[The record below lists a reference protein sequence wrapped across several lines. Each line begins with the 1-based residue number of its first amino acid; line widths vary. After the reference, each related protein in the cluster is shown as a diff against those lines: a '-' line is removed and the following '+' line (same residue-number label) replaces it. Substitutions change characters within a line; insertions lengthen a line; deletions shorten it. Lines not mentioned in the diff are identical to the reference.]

1 MTAYEGTDRLPI
13 RAPLAFWILAILG
26 GIALGAGL
34 FLQPEHTW
42 IDLFVVSN
50 YLIGLGLSG
59 LLLIALHYVTGA
71 RWSFPL
77 RRVYEAMTAILP
89 LAAIGLGAVL
99 LCRPSL
105 YSWAVSPAPIGSE
118 SPLRHLWLNRP
129 FFLIRSVV
137 YLGLWL
143 AFAAAVVR
151 NSRRQD
157 QQNDAA
163 PTVRNIR
170 LSALFLVVFGVTVW
184 LASYDWIMSL
194 DPEWASTVFGVYS
207 FSSLFL
213 SGLAAC
219 ILLVIWLRRNS
230 SLQSVLT
237 QDHLHDLG
245 TLLFAFS
252 SFWMYAWFC
261 QYMLIWYVN
270 LPDETI
276 YLRQRQQGVWQGYLL
291 LDLALNWAVPFV
303 VLLFRSA
310 KRSPRIL
317 GIVAL
322 IVLAGRWV
330 DLCVMAFP
338 SQPAVAPTLGLI
350 EAGVVLGTAGLF
362 VVTVVRALGKAALM
376 PLREPVVVDQ
386 R

>member
-1 MTAYEGTDRLPI
+1 MTTYESADLLPTK
-13 RAPLAFWILAILG
+13 APVAFWILALLG
-26 GIALGAGL
+26 GIALAAGL
-34 FLQPEHTW
+34 YLEPDHTW

-71 RWSFPL
+71 RWSLPV

-89 LAAIGLGAVL
+89 LAAVGLGAVL
-99 LCRPSL
+99 LFRPAL
-105 YSWAVSPAPIGSE
+105 YSWAVSPAPVGSE

-129 FFLIRSVV
+129 FFLMRAVV

-157 QQNDAA
+157 TQNDTA

-194 DPEWASTVFGVYS
+194 EPDWASTVFGVYS

-219 ILLVIWLRRNS
+219 ILLVLWLRRNTP
-230 SLQSVLT
+230 LRSVLT
-237 QDHLHDLG
+237 EDHLHDLG

-270 LPDETI
+270 FPDETI
-276 YLRQRQQGVWQGYLL
+276 YLRQRQQGIWRGYLL
-291 LDLALNWAVPFV
+291 LDLALNWAVPFL

-310 KRSPRIL
+310 KRSPPIL

-322 IVLAGRWV
+322 IVLGGRWI
-330 DLCVMAFP
+330 DLFVMAFP
-338 SQPAVAPTLGLI
+338 SQPTIAPTIGVI
-350 EAGVVLGTAGLF
+350 EAGAVFGTAGLF
-362 VVTVVRALGKAALM
+362 VVIVFRALGKAALV
-376 PLREPVVVDQ
+376 PLREPIVLDHP
-386 R
+386 